1 MSNVA
6 VVIPGVPSHPSG
18 HVATSHVGVGGVSP
32 HPLSGL
38 SSSLGEHTYWCWGKP
53 CHLRGFLGLEVNVDT
68 FAMTILV
75 LAIILALA
83 LWVRL
88 HLSEER
94 PRGVQNV
101 LESVFDFVN
110 GFVADNLGSERTRAI
125 GPLAVALFLF
135 ILIANYLDL
144 IPIPGVRSP
153 TGDLNT
159 TAGLA
164 LMVFVLVQF
173 LGARARGA
181 GGYAK
186 HFFQPFAALGPLEV
200 IMELT
205 KPVTLAFRL
214 FGNIFA
220 GEVLIIVFAAL
231 LAGFLP
237 AEGLIGHPLALAL
250 GVFVGGIQ
258 AFIFTVLTV
267 AYIGI
272 ATSSEEAH

>member
-1 MSNVA
+1 VA
-6 VVIPGVPSHPSG
+6 MVIPGGIRHPSG
-18 HVATSHVGVGGVSP
+18 HVAATRAEVGGVSP

-88 HLSEER
+88 HLSVER
-94 PRGVQNV
+94 PRGMQNV
-101 LESVFDFVN
+101 LEYVFDFVN
-110 GFVADNLGSERTRAI
+110 GFVAENLGSERTRAI

-135 ILIANYLDL
+135 ILISNYIGLL
-144 IPIPGVRSP
+144 PIPGFKSP
-153 TGDLNT
+153 TSDLNT

-164 LMVFVLVQF
+164 LMVFILVEA
-173 LGARARGA
+173 LSVRTRGP
-181 GGYAK
+181 GGFVK
-186 HFFQPFAALGPLEV
+186 HFFQPFAALAPLEV

-205 KPVTLAFRL
+205 RPVTLAFRL

-220 GEVLIIVFAAL
+220 GEVLIVVFAAL
-231 LAGFLP
+231 LSSFVAAAAFAHAFAVG
-237 AEGLIGHPLALAL
+237 L
-250 GVFVGGIQ
+250 GVFVGAIQ
-258 AFIFTVLTV
+258 ASVFTVLTV
-267 AYIGI
+267 ACIGS
-272 ATSSEEAH
+272 AT

>member
-6 VVIPGVPSHPSG
+6 LAILDGTRHPEG
-18 HVATSHVGVGGVSP
+18 HVATTHVGVGGVSP
-32 HPLSGL
+32 HPLTSL
-38 SSSLGEHTYWCWGKP
+38 SSNIGDHIYWCWGRP
-53 CHLRGFLGLEVNVDT
+53 CHPHGFVGTEVNLDT
-68 FAMTILV
+68 VGMTLLV
-75 LAIILALA
+75 LLIILALA
-83 LWVRL
+83 VYVRL
-88 HLSEER
+88 HLSVER

-101 LESVFDFVN
+101 LEFVFDFIN

-135 ILIANYLDL
+135 ILISNYIGLL
-144 IPIPGVRSP
+144 PIPGFKSP
-153 TGDLNT
+153 TSDLNT

-164 LMVFVLVQF
+164 LMAFILVQF
-173 LGARARGA
+173 LGTRPRGT
-181 GGYAK
+181 GGYVK
-186 HFFQPFAALGPLEV
+186 HFFQPFAALAPLEI

-231 LAGFLP
+231 LAGFMA
-237 AEGLIGHPLALAL
+237 AEAFAQAFAVGLGL
-250 GVFVGGIQ
+250 FVGTIQ

>member
-164 LMVFVLVQF
+164 LMVFILVQF
-173 LGARARGA
+173 LGMRARGT
-181 GGYAK
+181 GGYVK
-186 HFFQPFAALGPLEV
+186 HFFQPFAALAPLEV

-205 KPVTLAFRL
+205 RPVTLAFRL

-220 GEVLIIVFAAL
+220 GEVVL
-231 LAGFLP
+231 LVMAFLFP
-237 AEGLIGHPLALAL
+237 LLPLPFYGLELMV
-250 GVFVGGIQ
+250 GVIQ
-258 AFIFTVLTV
+258 AFVFAVLTL
-267 AYIGI
+267 AFMKQ
-272 ATSSEEAH
+272 ATTAPHGGEQPH

>member
-6 VVIPGVPSHPSG
+6 MVIPGGIRHPSG
-18 HVATSHVGVGGVSP
+18 HVAATRAEVGGVSP

-144 IPIPGVRSP
+144 LPIPGFRSP

-164 LMVFVLVQF
+164 LMVFILVQF
-173 LGARARGA
+173 LGTRARGT
-181 GGYAK
+181 GGYVK
-186 HFFQPFAALGPLEV
+186 HFFQPFAALAPLEV

-237 AEGLIGHPLALAL
+237 AEAFAHSFAVGLGL
-250 GVFVGGIQ
+250 FVGVIQ

>member
-6 VVIPGVPSHPSG
+6 VAIPGVPSHPSG

-32 HPLSGL
+32 HPLTSL
-38 SSSLGEHTYWCWGKP
+38 SSNIGEHPPWCWGQP
-53 CHLRGFLGLEVNVDT
+53 CNPHGFIGPEVNIDT
-68 FAMTILV
+68 VGMTVLV

-83 LWVRL
+83 VWVRL
-88 HLSEER
+88 HLAVER
-94 PRGVQNV
+94 PRGLQNV
-101 LESVFDFVN
+101 LEYVFDFIN

-135 ILIANYLDL
+135 ILVSNYLDL
-144 IPIPGVRSP
+144 LPIPDFKSP
-153 TGDLNT
+153 TSDLNT

-164 LMVFVLVQF
+164 LMVFILVQF
-173 LGARARGA
+173 LGARARGT
-181 GGYAK
+181 GGYIK
-186 HFFQPFAALGPLEV
+186 HFFQPFAALAPLEV

-231 LAGFLP
+231 LAGFVP
-237 AEGLIGHPLALAL
+237 AEAFAHSFAVGLGL
-250 GVFVGGIQ
+250 FVGAIQ

>member
-1 MSNVA
+1 MSSVA
-6 VVIPGVPSHPSG
+6 VVIPGGMHHPSG
-18 HVATSHVGVGGVSP
+18 HVAATHVGVGGVSP
-32 HPLSGL
+32 HPSSDL
-38 SSSLGEHTYWCWGKP
+38 SSQLGEHIYWCWGRHP
-53 CHLRGFLGLEVNVDT
+53 CVPHGFIGTEVNLDT
-68 FAMTILV
+68 IGMTILV

-83 LWVRL
+83 AWVRR
-88 HLSEER
+88 HLSVER
-94 PRGVQNV
+94 PRGAQNV
-101 LESVFDFVN
+101 LEYVFDFVN

-135 ILIANYLDL
+135 ILISNYLDL
-144 IPIPGVRSP
+144 LPPWFKSP
-153 TGDLNT
+153 TSDLNT

-164 LMVFVLVQF
+164 LMVFILVQV
-173 LGARARGA
+173 LGMRARGP
-181 GGYAK
+181 GGYVK
-186 HFFQPFAALGPLEV
+186 HFFQPFAALAPLEV

-231 LAGFLP
+231 LASFLP
-237 AEGLIGHPLALAL
+237 AEAFAHSFAVGLGL
-250 GVFVGGIQ
+250 FVGAIQ

>member
-6 VVIPGVPSHPSG
+6 VAIPGVPHHPSG

-32 HPLSGL
+32 HPLTSL
-38 SSSLGEHTYWCWGKP
+38 STNIGEHTYWCWGKP
-53 CHLRGFLGLEVNVDT
+53 CHPHGFIGLEVNVDT
-68 FAMTILV
+68 FGMTVLV

-83 LWVRL
+83 VWVRL
-88 HLSEER
+88 HLAEER

-101 LESVFDFVN
+101 LEYVFDFIN

-144 IPIPGVRSP
+144 LPIPGFRSP

-164 LMVFVLVQF
+164 LMVFILVQF
-173 LGARARGA
+173 LGTRARGT
-181 GGYAK
+181 GGYVK
-186 HFFQPFAALGPLEV
+186 HFFQPFAALAPLEV

-237 AEGLIGHPLALAL
+237 AEAFAHSFAVGLGL
-250 GVFVGGIQ
+250 FVGVIQ

>member
-6 VVIPGVPSHPSG
+6 VVIPADEPQLDIGDHF
-18 HVATSHVGVGGVSP
+18 
-32 HPLSGL
+32 
-38 SSSLGEHTYWCWGKP
+38 WFCWGQQTCDP
-53 CHLRGFLGLEVNVDT
+53 HGFIGTEVNLDT
-68 FAMTILV
+68 VGMTVLV

-83 LWVRL
+83 VWVRRR
-88 HLSEER
+88 LSVER

-101 LESVFDFVN
+101 LEYVFDFIN

-135 ILIANYLDL
+135 ILFSNYIGLL
-144 IPIPGVRSP
+144 PIPGFKSP
-153 TGDLNT
+153 TSDLNT

-164 LMVFVLVQF
+164 LMAFVLVQF
-173 LGARARGA
+173 LGTRARGT
-181 GGYAK
+181 GGYVK
-186 HFFQPFAALGPLEV
+186 HFFQPFAALAPLEV

-220 GEVLIIVFAAL
+220 GEVLIVVFAFL
-231 LAGFLP
+231 LARFVP
-237 AEGLIGHPLALAL
+237 AEAFAHSFAVGLGL
-250 GVFVGGIQ
+250 FVGAIQ

>member
-1 MSNVA
+1 MSSVA
-6 VVIPGVPSHPSG
+6 VVIPGGMHHPSG
-18 HVATSHVGVGGVSP
+18 HVAATHVGVGGVSP
-32 HPLSGL
+32 DPSSDL
-38 SSSLGEHTYWCWGKP
+38 SSQLGEHLYWCWGRHP
-53 CHLRGFLGLEVNVDT
+53 CVPHGFIGTEVNLDT
-68 FAMTILV
+68 IGMTILV

-83 LWVRL
+83 AWVRR
-88 HLSEER
+88 HLSVER
-94 PRGVQNV
+94 PRGAQNV
-101 LESVFDFVN
+101 LEYVFDFVN

-135 ILIANYLDL
+135 ILISNYLDL
-144 IPIPGVRSP
+144 LPPWFKSP
-153 TGDLNT
+153 TSDLNT

-164 LMVFVLVQF
+164 LMVFILVQV
-173 LGARARGA
+173 LGMRARGP
-181 GGYAK
+181 GGYVK
-186 HFFQPFAALGPLEV
+186 HFFQPFAALAPLEV

-220 GEVLIIVFAAL
+220 GEVLIIVFAFL
-231 LAGFLP
+231 LASFLP
-237 AEGLIGHPLALAL
+237 AEAFAHTFAVGLGL
-250 GVFVGGIQ
+250 FVGAIQ

>member
-6 VVIPGVPSHPSG
+6 VVIPGI
-18 HVATSHVGVGGVSP
+18 
-32 HPLSGL
+32 
-38 SSSLGEHTYWCWGKP
+38 GEHTYWCWGQP
-53 CHLRGFLGLEVNVDT
+53 CHAHGFIGLEVNVDT
-68 FAMTILV
+68 VVMTVLV

-83 LWVRL
+83 VWVRL
-88 HLSEER
+88 HLAVER
-94 PRGVQNV
+94 PRGAQNV
-101 LESVFDFVN
+101 LEYVFDFIN

-135 ILIANYLDL
+135 ILFSNYLGLLPLNRALD
-144 IPIPGVRSP
+144 PWFKSP
-153 TGDLNT
+153 TSDLNT

-173 LGARARGA
+173 LGMRARGT
-181 GGYAK
+181 GGYVK
-186 HFFQPFAALGPLEV
+186 HFFQPFAALAPLEV

-220 GEVLIIVFAAL
+220 GEVLILVFAFL
-231 LAGFLP
+231 LASRLP
-237 AEGLIGHPLALAL
+237 AEAFAHSFAVGLGL
-250 GVFVGGIQ
+250 FVGAIQ